1 MLWLIFFL
9 SCFRYFRKMRYL
21 YSQEWNKLKMPCNR
35 YLSDFIDDIST
46 ENIVKSLDF
55 LAQMLSLIR
64 DDSVYQHYW
73 FTKEAILR
81 EILVSNWNNH
91 EISIEFHRH
100 GHFHRFNC
108 ILSATPFHIILVTS
122 YNNLVLI
129 VAKIISCQMNWW
141 MRC

>member
-1 MLWLIFFL
+1 
-9 SCFRYFRKMRYL
+9 
-21 YSQEWNKLKMPCNR
+21 MPCNR

-81 EILVSNWNNH
+81 EILVSN
-91 EISIEFHRH
+91 
-100 GHFHRFNC
+100 
-108 ILSATPFHIILVTS
+108 
-122 YNNLVLI
+122 
-129 VAKIISCQMNWW
+129 
-141 MRC
+141 